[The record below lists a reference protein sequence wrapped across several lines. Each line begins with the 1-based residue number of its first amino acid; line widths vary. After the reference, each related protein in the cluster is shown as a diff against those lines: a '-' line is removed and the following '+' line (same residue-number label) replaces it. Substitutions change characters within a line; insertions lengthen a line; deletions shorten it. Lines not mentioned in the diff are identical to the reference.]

1 MPDLKGPEKF
11 RIPAPEIASGE
22 VLETAA
28 QEKPESAVRKE
39 AAARETIKE
48 AVSVVP
54 VMPSVT
60 EKPVVKDRLVQEI
73 ESIMESDL
81 TDLFLKMSPQEQQ
94 LFKVKGEETIG
105 KIKLLM
111 NNAKKN
117 ADKIFSLIRDW
128 LKMIPGV
135 NRFFL
140 EQEAKNK
147 TDKILLLS

>member
-1 MPDLKGPEKF
+1 MSDSLGQERF
-11 RIPAPEIASGE
+11 RIS
-22 VLETAA
+22 
-28 QEKPESAVRKE
+28 KPESAPAVGLETTFESSEAIQEKGTSDKE
-39 AAARETIKE
+39 ASEPVVNAATVTR
-48 AVSVVP
+48 P
-54 VMPSVT
+54 VIAR
-60 EKPVVKDRLVQEI
+60 PVVKDRLVQEI
-73 ESIMESDL
+73 ETIMESDL

-94 LFKVKGEETIG
+94 VFKIKGEETIG